1 MSKQGVYKISG
12 NTQPKVGETVT
23 YTIDEWYPATPKE
36 KRNPALVT
44 WHLFKK
50 VDGKF
55 VPTNIKKKGIS
66 SFTFQNTAYQNT
78 YRIEAYLHE
87 PEGKAPMAL
96 EVQPQQSEVPK
107 INGIQL
113 KYANNTSGNVFNFT
127 EKLIAEAQ
135 CTGLEGKYLTF
146 TLWEDDAKDS
156 GHDAKNLQ
164 IDSKKEKV
172 ISGVAKAQFI
182 LASALMKKA
191 IQGETDVKQLEFYV
205 TVEYYEN
212 KKHASDNVNINT
224 PKGIYIPPKK
234 PQPKPEPPTSQPKA
248 EGSPAAQKGQ
258 SQKEKK
264 GIIETTTETISGVV
278 SEIGKKIYDW
288 AEAKGTAKKDQKPAT
303 PPPSGKSP
311 TVVQNVPTQKLNRDG
326 KCFCNRKITGE
337 ELKEMVV
344 AMRKATFDESGENFY
359 KWNKDN
365 LFTGG
370 HEQFTT
376 KTYEK
381 FAEVL
386 NKTFENY
393 EIKTCIRKIHFLG
406 QCYHETGA
414 FMKSVEGK
422 KNQEYWYDPYRGR
435 GFIHLTLKGNYQKF
449 KDNSGYDVVNTPT
462 LVSTNIEIAAMSSG
476 WYWKYN
482 DMGDINPFAD
492 KDSIFDTSRLVNKPN
507 ATSTSSINGYNQ
519 RVNAINALK
528 IVFKYPQDCISLGR
542 KEAID
547 EKTPCSSGIK
557 DCICFNKFT
566 VENGFIKHSRVIK
579 NQVSAIENGLFKDP
593 KTSVQ
598 KIILHRTA
606 GGTTE
611 ACINAFKNGRKN
623 KKGGIDHYGTH
634 FIVGK
639 DGIITQTA
647 NLSKVTWHCAGWNSK
662 SVGIEV
668 VGFAIDKNGKPTLGL
683 KGQNPV
689 SGWENLT
696 EMQAK
701 SVACLVKALLNYYNL
716 DNSKIDCHE
725 HLAPKE
731 AGEGQIVYNAIKD
744 YL

>member
-1 MSKQGVYKISG
+1 MPKQGVYKISG
-12 NTQPKVGETVT
+12 NTQPQIGETVT

-44 WHLFKK
+44 WQLFKK
-50 VDGKF
+50 VGGKF

-66 SFTFQNTAYQNT
+66 NFIFQNNAYQNT

-96 EVQPQQSEVPK
+96 EVQPQPSDVPR

-113 KYANNTSGNVFNFT
+113 KYANNTPGNVFNFT

-135 CTGLEGKYLTF
+135 CTNLEGKYLKF
-146 TLWEDDAKDS
+146 TLWEDDAKDK
-156 GHDAKNLQ
+156 GHNARNLQ
-164 IDSKKEKV
+164 VDSKQGKV
-172 ISGVAKAQFI
+172 INGVAKAEFT
-182 LASALMKKA
+182 LTSALMKKA
-191 IQGETDVKQLEFYV
+191 IQGEADVKQLEFYV

-212 KKHASDNVNINT
+212 KKHASENVNINT
-224 PKGIYIPPKK
+224 PKEIYPPSK
-234 PQPKPEPPTSQPKA
+234 PQPKPGPPTSQPKA
-248 EGSPAAQKGQ
+248 PGSPAAQKGQ
-258 SQKEKK
+258 SQKEKN
-264 GIIETTTETISGVV
+264 GLIETTTEAISGIVSVV
-278 SEIGKKIYDW
+278 GKKIHDW
-288 AEAKGTAKKDQKPAT
+288 AEAKGTVKKDQKPAA
-303 PPPSGKSP
+303 PPPSEKSP
-311 TVVQNVPTQKLNRDG
+311 TVVQNAPEQQLHKEG
-326 KCFCNRKITGE
+326 KCFCNRKIAGE
-337 ELKEMVV
+337 ELKEMVI
-344 AMRKATFDESGENFY
+344 AMRKATFDEAGENFY
-359 KWNKDN
+359 KWNNDN

-370 HEQFTT
+370 HEQFTI

-393 EIKTCIRKIHFLG
+393 EINTCIRKIHFLG
-406 QCYHETGA
+406 QCYHETGS
-414 FMKSVEGK
+414 FIKSVEGK
-422 KNQEYWYDPYRGR
+422 KTQKYWYDPYRGR

-482 DMGDINPFAD
+482 DIGNINPFAD

-507 ATSTSSINGYNQ
+507 ATSPSSINGYNQ

-528 IVFKYPQDCISLGR
+528 IVFKYPYTCISLGK
-542 KEAID
+542 KEVTN
-547 EKTPCSSGIK
+547 EKTPCPSDLK
-557 DCICFNKFT
+557 DCICFDKFT
-566 VENGFIKHSRVIK
+566 VENGFIKHSRVVK
-579 NQVSAIENGLFKDP
+579 NQVNAIENGLFKDSI
-593 KTSVQ
+593 TSIQ

-639 DGIITQTA
+639 DGTITQTA
-647 NLSKVTWHCAGWNSK
+647 NLSKITWHCAGWNSK
-662 SVGIEV
+662 SIGIEV

-696 EMQAK
+696 EVQAK

-716 DNSKIDCHE
+716 DKSKIDCHE